1 MGKGEEGMNNKENTV
16 CDASKINQQATQQ
29 NL

>member
-16 CDASKINQQATQQ
+16 RDASKINQQVTEQ